1 MIRPE
6 SGGWIAWFAHNPVA
20 ANLLMLTILVVG
32 AVTLWGIRTEGFPEP
47 PPNVVTVD
55 VEFDGGSP
63 EEIEEGVVVKME
75 NSLDGLDGIYRI
87 RSRITGDGAS
97 ISIFAVDG
105 YPVRLLKDN
114 VKARIDAIAS
124 LPDAV
129 ERVVI
134 SEAQGERDVISVQLY
149 GDASHA
155 TLKAAAK
162 RVRDRLLAL
171 AEGNLVSIHGV
182 RPAEV
187 SIEVREEKLRA
198 YGLTFGEVAAA
209 VQAASINLRA
219 GKLRTDSGTVTL
231 QARQQRYHGHELEVI
246 VVRSSAE
253 GGLVRLRDI
262 ATVRDAW
269 SEQPVLSTF
278 QGYPSIN
285 LVVQLLGRDS
295 VLEASAAVQQA
306 VEDIRLEG
314 WLPETVRLVTW
325 ADEAEN
331 VRDSIGLLAT
341 SACLGMV
348 LVLILLTLFLHPGV
362 ALWVAVGVP
371 VSFAGALIVM
381 GPVFFDY
388 SINDLTVFAFMVSL
402 GIVVDD
408 AIIIGESIYTHKRR
422 SGGGVETAVRGAK
435 EVAVPATFGVLT
447 TIAAFYPLT
456 TISGNFGGPF
466 RMIAVVTIACLL
478 FSLVESK
485 LVLPAHL
492 AVLRLDNDDVR
503 SSHGLGRAWHRFRGW
518 IDRGLDA
525 FIHGVY
531 RRTMELTVRFRYQA
545 LCVLLAILVAA
556 VGLVSAGV
564 VRVVFFGAD
573 NSTLVHA
580 HVKLAP
586 GTSARTTH
594 QVAAFVE
601 RQAYDVGKKLA
612 GKYRLARSPVHNVH
626 VLSTVDEEATVSVQI
641 SPGTHRPF
649 ESQEFLAAWRRHV
662 GTMPAARE
670 LSFYIDDPESDDLRI
685 ELSSPDPATSRA
697 AMNMVKQHVE
707 TYAGL
712 RDIQTNADNGVP
724 DVTVSLRAGAE
735 LLGLRT
741 RDVITQL
748 RHAMEGFEAQKIQRG
763 DEEVRVKVRYPQDA
777 RDELRDLQHTRIR
790 TEAGG
795 TVALEQVAHLHWS
808 DRPAELIRIDGN
820 RVLTLA
826 AHIDKDRLSPS
837 DLAETIEETLFP
849 KIVAAYPSVT
859 IELAGEAEAAEQ
871 AMAELASAFVL
882 GMLLIYALLA
892 IPLRSYTAP
901 FVILLAV
908 PFGVVGAILGHLV
921 VGIPISFLSL
931 FGMLALSGVVVN
943 DSLVLISRHNA
954 RRAQGAGFLEAVVD
968 AGTSRFRAVLLT
980 SVTTFAGLLPLV
992 AERSEQAMEL
1002 IPMAVS
1008 LSFGILFAT
1017 VISLLIVPC
1026 LLGIRSDVEMLLPNK
1041 LSKQAEA

>member
-20 ANLLMLTILVVG
+20 ANLLMLTILIVG

-47 PPNVVTVD
+47 SPNVVTVD

-63 EEIEEGVVVKME
+63 EEIEEGVVVKVE
-75 NSLDGLDGIYRI
+75 NSLDGLDGIYRT
-87 RSRITGDGAS
+87 RARITGDGAS

-114 VKARIDAIAS
+114 AKARIDAIAN

-134 SEAQGERDVISVQLY
+134 SEARGERDVISVQLY

-171 AEGNLVSIHGV
+171 AEGNSVSIHGA

-231 QARQQRYHGHELEVI
+231 QARQQSYHGHELEAI

-295 VLEASAAVQQA
+295 VLDASAAVHQA
-306 VEDIRLEG
+306 VESIRLEG

-348 LVLILLTLFLHPGV
+348 LVLILLTLFLHPRV

-371 VSFAGALIVM
+371 VSFAGALVVM

-447 TIAAFYPLT
+447 TVAAFYPLT
-456 TISGNFGGPF
+456 TITGNFGGPF

-492 AVLRLDNDDVR
+492 AALRLDNDDVR
-503 SSHGLGRAWHRFRGW
+503 SLHGLERAWHRLRGW
-518 IDRGLDA
+518 IDRNLDA

-531 RRTMELTVRFRYQA
+531 RRTIELTVRFRYQA
-545 LCVLLAILVAA
+545 LCVFLAILVAA
-556 VGLVSAGV
+556 LGLVSAGV

-580 HVKLAP
+580 RVKLAP

-601 RQAYDVGKKLA
+601 RQAYDVGEKLA
-612 GKYRLARSPVHNVH
+612 VRYRLARSPVHNVH
-626 VLSTVDEEATVSVQI
+626 VLSTIDEEATVSVQI

-662 GTMPAARE
+662 GVMPAARE

-748 RHAMEGFEAQKIQRG
+748 RHAIEGFEAQKIQRG

-790 TEAGG
+790 TKAGS
-795 TVALEQVAHLHWS
+795 TVALEQVAHLHRS
-808 DRPAELIRIDGN
+808 DKPAELIRIDGN

-837 DLAETIEETLFP
+837 DLAETIERTLFP

-859 IELAGEAEAAEQ
+859 IELAGEAEAEEQ

-908 PFGVVGAILGHLV
+908 PFGVVGAILGHLI

-954 RRAQGAGFLEAVVD
+954 RRAQGAGFVEAVVN

-1026 LLGIRSDVEMLLPNK
+1026 LLGIRLDVETLLRNK
-1041 LSKQAEA
+1041 PAKQAEV

>member
-20 ANLLMLTILVVG
+20 ANLLMLTILIVG

-47 PPNVVTVD
+47 SPNVVTVD

-114 VKARIDAIAS
+114 AKARIDAIAN

-149 GDASHA
+149 GDASHV

-171 AEGNLVSIHGV
+171 AEGNFVSIHGA

-231 QARQQRYHGHELEVI
+231 QARQQSYHGHELEAI

-295 VLEASAAVQQA
+295 VLDASAAVHQA
-306 VEDIRLEG
+306 VENIRLEG
-314 WLPETVRLVTW
+314 WLPESVRLVTW

-348 LVLILLTLFLHPGV
+348 LVLILLTLFLHPRV

-422 SGGGVETAVRGAK
+422 SGGGVETAIRGAK

-447 TIAAFYPLT
+447 TVAAFYPLT
-456 TISGNFGGPF
+456 TITGNFGGPF

-492 AVLRLDNDDVR
+492 AALRLDNDDVR
-503 SSHGLGRAWHRFRGW
+503 SSHGLERAWHRFRGW
-518 IDRGLDA
+518 IDRNLDA

-531 RRTMELTVRFRYQA
+531 RRTIELTVRFRYQA
-545 LCVLLAILVAA
+545 LCVFLAILVAA

-564 VRVVFFGAD
+564 VRAVFFGAD

-594 QVAAFVE
+594 QVATFVE
-601 RQAYDVGKKLA
+601 DQAYDVGEKLA
-612 GKYRLARSPVHNVH
+612 VEYRLARSPVHNVH

-662 GTMPAARE
+662 GVVPAARE

-697 AMNMVKQHVE
+697 AMNMVKHHVE

-748 RHAMEGFEAQKIQRG
+748 RHAMDGFEAQKIQRG

-808 DRPAELIRIDGN
+808 DKPAELIRIDGN

-826 AHIDKDRLSPS
+826 AHIDKDRVSPS
-837 DLAETIEETLFP
+837 DLAETIEQTLFP

-1026 LLGIRSDVEMLLPNK
+1026 LLGIRLDVETLLRNK
-1041 LSKQAEA
+1041 PAKQAEV

>member
-1 MIRPE
+1 MMRPG

-20 ANLLMLTILVVG
+20 ANLLMLTILIVG
-32 AVTLWGIRTEGFPEP
+32 GATLWGIRTEGFPEP
-47 PPNVVTVD
+47 SPNVVTVD
-55 VEFDGGSP
+55 VAFDGGSP

-75 NSLDGLDGIYRI
+75 HSLDGLDGIHRL
-87 RSRITGDGAS
+87 RSHITGDGAS

-105 YPVRLLKDN
+105 HSVRLLKDN
-114 VKARIDAIAS
+114 VKARIDAIAN

-155 TLKAAAK
+155 TLKSAAK
-162 RVRDRLLAL
+162 RVRDRLLAV
-171 AEGNLVSIHGV
+171 AEGGVVSIHGA
-182 RPAEV
+182 RSAEV
-187 SIEVREEKLRA
+187 SIEVREESLRA

-219 GKLRTDSGTVTL
+219 GELRTDSGTVTL
-231 QARQQRYHGHELEVI
+231 QARQQSTYGHELEAT
-246 VVRSSAE
+246 VVRSSTE

-262 ATVRDAW
+262 ATVRDAY

-278 QGYPSIN
+278 QGHPSIH
-285 LVVQLLGRDS
+285 LEVQLLGRDS
-295 VLEASAAVQQA
+295 VLDASAAVRQA
-306 VEDIRLEG
+306 VENIRLEG

-331 VRDSIGLLAT
+331 IRDSIGLLAT
-341 SACLGMV
+341 SAGLGMV
-348 LVLILLTLFLHPGV
+348 LVLILLTLFLHPRV

-381 GPVFFDY
+381 APVFFDY

-422 SGGGVETAVRGAK
+422 SGGGVETAIRGAE

-447 TIAAFYPLT
+447 TVAAFYPLT

-478 FSLVESK
+478 FSLVQSK

-492 AVLRLDNDDVR
+492 AALRLDGGDVR
-503 SSHGLGRAWHRFRGW
+503 PSHGLKRAWHRFRGW
-518 IDRGLDA
+518 IDRSLDA
-525 FIHGVY
+525 FIHGAY

-545 LCVLLAILVAA
+545 LCVFLAILVAA

-580 HVKLAP
+580 YVKLAP

-594 QVAAFVE
+594 EVAAFIE
-601 RQAYDVGKKLA
+601 DRAHDVGEKLA
-612 GKYRLARSPVHNVH
+612 GKHRLARSPVHYVH

-641 SPGTHRPF
+641 SPGTQRPF
-649 ESQEFLAAWRRHV
+649 ESQEFLAAWRRDV
-662 GTMPAARE
+662 GVMPTARE
-670 LSFYIDDPESDDLRI
+670 LSFYIDDRNSDDLRI

-697 AMNMVKQHVE
+697 AMNMVQQHVE

-712 RDIQTNADNGVP
+712 RDIQTNADHAVP
-724 DVTVSLRAGAE
+724 EVAVSLRAGAQ
-735 LLGLRT
+735 LLGLRI

-748 RHAMEGFEAQKIQRG
+748 RHAMEGFEAQRIQRG

-795 TVALEQVAHLHWS
+795 TVALEQVAHLAWS
-808 DRPAELIRIDGN
+808 DKPAELIRVDGN

-826 AHIDKDRLSPS
+826 AHIDKDRLTPS
-837 DLAETIEETLFP
+837 ALTEMIEQTLFP

-859 IELAGEAEAAEQ
+859 IELAGEAEAAER
-871 AMAELASAFVL
+871 AISELAFALVL
-882 GMLLIYALLA
+882 GMLSIYALLA

-908 PFGVVGAILGHLV
+908 PFGVVGAILGHLI

-968 AGTSRFRAVLLT
+968 AGVSRFRAVVLT

-1026 LLGIRSDVEMLLPNK
+1026 LLGIRSDVEMLLRHR

>member
-1 MIRPE
+1 MTRPE
-6 SGGWIAWFAHNPVA
+6 SRGWIAWFAHNPVA
-20 ANLLMLTILVVG
+20 ANLLMLTILIVG

-105 YPVRLLKDN
+105 YPIRLLKDN
-114 VKARIDAIAS
+114 AKARIDAIAN

-155 TLKAAAK
+155 TLKTAAK

-171 AEGNLVSIHGV
+171 AEGNLITIHGA

-198 YGLTFGEVAAA
+198 YGLSFGEVAVA

-231 QARQQRYHGHELEVI
+231 QARQQSYHGHELEAT

-295 VLEASAAVQQA
+295 VLDASAAVRQA
-306 VEDIRLEG
+306 VENIRLEG

-348 LVLILLTLFLHPGV
+348 LVLILLTLFLHPKV

-371 VSFAGALIVM
+371 VSFAGALMVM

-447 TIAAFYPLT
+447 TVAAFLPLT
-456 TISGNFGGPF
+456 TITGNFGGPF

-492 AVLRLDNDDVR
+492 AALRLDNDDAR

-531 RRTMELTVRFRYQA
+531 RRTIELTVRFRYQA
-545 LCVLLAILVAA
+545 LCVFLAILVAA
-556 VGLVSAGV
+556 VGLVAAGV

-580 HVKLAP
+580 RVKLAP

-594 QVAAFVE
+594 QVATFVE
-601 RQAYDVGKKLA
+601 RRAYDVGEKLA
-612 GKYRLARSPVHNVH
+612 VEYRLASSPVHNVH

-649 ESQEFLAAWRRHV
+649 QSQEFVAAWRRHV
-662 GTMPAARE
+662 GELPAARE

-697 AMNMVKQHVE
+697 AMHMVKQHVE

-748 RHAMEGFEAQKIQRG
+748 RHAIEGFEAQTIQRG

-790 TEAGG
+790 TKAGG
-795 TVALEQVAHLHWS
+795 TVALEQVAHLHRS

-837 DLAETIEETLFP
+837 DLAETIEQTLFP

-859 IELAGEAEAAEQ
+859 IELAGEAEAEEQ

-908 PFGVVGAILGHLV
+908 PFGVVGAILGHLI

-954 RRAQGAGFLEAVVD
+954 RRAQGAGFVEAVVD

-1026 LLGIRSDVEMLLPNK
+1026 LLGIRLDVETLLRNK
-1041 LSKQAEA
+1041 PAKQAEV